1 MAQEEAAAS
10 EGGGEGK
17 KKSSLVKIIILV
29 ALLAALG
36 GGGFFGYMKFFKKPS
51 TEAKEPVVEQPVTQ
65 EMGTYLVN
73 LSDPGGKRYLK
84 VTMQFELSGAK
95 VSQELAKRSVEVRD
109 RIIMLLSS
117 KEYEDIGNPTGK
129 VTLKKEM
136 MAQLNKTLQDGQVK
150 EIYFTEFLVQ

>member
-1 MAQEEAAAS
+1 MAQDEAAS
-10 EGGGEGK
+10 EVVEEK

-29 ALLAALG
+29 AILAALG
-36 GGGFFGYMKFFKKPS
+36 GGGFFAYLKFFKHSADP
-51 TEAKEPVVEQPVTQ
+51 KEPVAEQPVTQ

-84 VTMQFELSGAK
+84 VTMQFELTGAK
-95 VSQELAKRSVEVRD
+95 VSQELARRSVEVRD
-109 RIIMLLSS
+109 KIIMLLSS

-129 VTLKKEM
+129 VTLKKEL

>member
-1 MAQEEAAAS
+1 MAQDEAAV
-10 EGGGEGK
+10 EGVEEK

-29 ALLAALG
+29 VVIAALG
-36 GGGFFGYMKFFKKPS
+36 GGGFFAYLKFFKDPTKES
-51 TEAKEPVVEQPVTQ
+51 KEPAVEQSVTQ

-84 VTMQFELSGAK
+84 ITMQFELTNAR

-109 RIIMLLSS
+109 KIIMLLSS

-129 VTLKKEM
+129 MTLKKELM
-136 MAQLNKTLQDGQVK
+136 TQLNKTLQEGQVK